1 MNRKILVVEDDR
13 QARETLVAALQNE
26 GYEVTQAVDGEEA
39 LDKLG
44 TETPDLVLLDLMLPR
59 VDGIDVCKQAR
70 ALSSVPIIMVTARD
84 DEIDKVLGLEVG
96 ADDYVTKPYSTREL
110 LARIRAN
117 MRRARELV
125 RQAQESDEVTV
136 GDVTI
141 TPSKR
146 EVLVRGVSVYLT
158 PKEFDLLYTLA
169 RNADRVLKRGELLS
183 EVWGYEGMD
192 TRSLDVHIGRLRAK
206 LEENPA
212 DPRIILT
219 ARSVGYRMVKPPT
232 KSG

>member
-39 LDKLG
+39 LEKLG
-44 TETPDLVLLDLMLPR
+44 AETPDLVLLDLMLPR

-136 GDVTI
+136 GGVTI

-146 EVLVRGVSVYLT
+146 EVIVNGETVYLT
-158 PKEFDLLYTLA
+158 PKEFDLLYMLA
-169 RNADRVLKRGELLS
+169 RHADRVLKRGELLS

-212 DPRIILT
+212 DPKIILT
-219 ARSVGYRMVKPPT
+219 ARSVGYRMVKPP